1 MADGWARRAATRKR
15 VWRKKRRTT
24 LRCLL
29 RGGADVKAENSW
41 RETALRIAK
50 RKRYSACVEI
60 LKEPPPP
67 PPRPLP

>member
-1 MADGWARRAATRKR
+1 M
-15 VWRKKRRTT
+15 
-24 LRCLL
+24 
-29 RGGADVKAENSW
+29 KAENSW